1 MPRKPSPT
9 LTDAELRLM
18 EVLWN
23 KERATVAD
31 IVAALPPPPIH
42 YSTVLTTMRI
52 LERKGFVRH
61 FEDGRTYV
69 YEASVDRDAA
79 ADSALGHLVNKFFRN
94 SPTSLALRLV
104 SKEKPSREELARL
117 KALIDRYEDE
127 QDARG

>member
-18 EVLWN
+18 EVLWTRG
-23 KERATVAD
+23 EATIAD
-31 IVAALPPPPIH
+31 IVGSLPPPPVH

-52 LERKGFVRH
+52 LERKGFVAHR
-61 FEDGRTYV
+61 EDGRTYI
-69 YEASVDRDAA
+69 YQAKVDRETA

-104 SKEKPSREELARL
+104 SKEKPSREELSRL
-117 KALIDRYEDE
+117 KSLIDQYEEED
-127 QDARG
+127 DARG

>member
-18 EVLWN
+18 EVLWT
-23 KERATVAD
+23 KGRATVAD
-31 IVAALPPPPIH
+31 IVGALPPPPVH

-52 LERKGFVRH
+52 LERKGFVEH
-61 FEDGRTYV
+61 HEDGRTYV
-69 YEASVDRDAA
+69 YAATVDRDAA

-117 KALIDRYEDE
+117 KALIDLYEDE
-127 QDARG
+127 EDARS